1 MNILVTGANGQ
12 LGKELQALVRNKQN
26 SIQHNFFFTD
36 RNDLDITDKKSIEN
50 FLTKKEISTIINCAA
65 YTAVDKAEEEREL
78 ADLINHKSVEILANS
93 AKEHDIPLI
102 HISTDYVFDGTS
114 CKPYKETDPTNPQNI
129 YGYTKLKG
137 EEAFLNYGARGIII
151 RTSWVYSPFGKN
163 FVKTMLSLAKS
174 KKELR
179 IIYDQIGSPTYAKD
193 LAKTIFHIIQNPKFT
208 TLHSV
213 EIYHYS
219 NEGVCSWYD
228 FAKAIFDLQ
237 KIDIKVSPIET
248 EEYPTPAKRPNYSV
262 LSKKKIKE
270 DFDIEIPYWRDSLK
284 ECLGRIMSD
293 EL

>member
-1 MNILVTGANGQ
+1 MNILVTGAKGQ
-12 LGKELQALVRNKQN
+12 LGKELQTLVRNKQN

-36 RNDLDITDKKSIEN
+36 KNELDITDKKSIEN
-50 FLTKKEISTIINCAA
+50 YLAKKEISTIINCAA

-78 ADLINHKSVEILANS
+78 ADLINHKAVEILAKS
-93 AKEHDIPLI
+93 AKEHNIPLI

-114 CKPYKETDPTNPQNI
+114 CKPYKETDPTNPQNV
-129 YGYTKLKG
+129 YGETKLKG
-137 EEAFLNYGARGIII
+137 EEAFQSSGAKGIII
-151 RTSWVYSPFGKN
+151 RTSWIYSPFGKN

-193 LAKTIFHIIQNPKFT
+193 LAKAILHIIRNPQLT
-208 TLHSV
+208 ALNSV

-237 KIDIKVSPIET
+237 DIDIKLLPVET
-248 EEYPTPAKRPNYSV
+248 EEYLTPAQRPHYSV
-262 LSKKKIKE
+262 LSKKKIKK
-270 DFDIEIPYWRDSLK
+270 DFDIVIPCWRDSLK
-284 ECLGRIMSD
+284 DCLIR
-293 EL
+293 LKNA